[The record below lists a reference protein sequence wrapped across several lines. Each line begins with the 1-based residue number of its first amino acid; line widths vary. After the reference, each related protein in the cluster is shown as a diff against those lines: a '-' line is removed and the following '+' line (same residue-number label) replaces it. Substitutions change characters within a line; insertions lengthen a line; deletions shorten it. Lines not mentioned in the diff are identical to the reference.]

1 MSHVSARRGT
11 FYVSVAATAWGTG
24 GAAGSLL
31 FQSGG
36 LDPVDVSFWRYLLG
50 AAFLY
55 AAACLRSA
63 LTRPTSPAARPGSAT
78 AGPGSAITRWAA
90 AVSRLRSVITRL
102 RAVAAPITSA
112 TIQSTAATNGLTSDV
127 VRSGD
132 VGGWGRRRSLPSGV
146 GGGQCQ
152 GSLPSAVGAWWRPS
166 SLPGRVGGGRG
177 SLPGRVGG
185 WRGSLQGRVNRR
197 VLVVGV
203 GMAIYQT
210 AYFGAIAQSG
220 VAIAT
225 VVTMGATPVFTA
237 LGSRFLLREHLGR
250 AALAALATAL
260 GGLFLLTGESAISA
274 GDTGNV
280 GGGRPAG
287 IALALVSAAGY
298 AAVTLYSRRHHDDPR
313 RTAMGGFA
321 VAAACLAPFALAG
334 GVLPAAGVT
343 PVALLL
349 YLGAVPTALA
359 YALFFRAL
367 TALNATTVSIISL
380 GEAVGAAVLGVVVF
394 GERLALLAWCGCAL
408 LLAAVVVLA
417 VQAGR
422 MTDKD

>member
-24 GAAGSLL
+24 GAAASLL

-50 AAFLY
+50 AVFLY
-55 AAACLRSA
+55 ATTCL
-63 LTRPTSPAARPGSAT
+63 T
-78 AGPGSAITRWAA
+78 W
-90 AVSRLRSVITRL
+90 
-102 RAVAAPITSA
+102 
-112 TIQSTAATNGLTSDV
+112 
-127 VRSGD
+127 
-132 VGGWGRRRSLPSGV
+132 RR
-146 GGGQCQ
+146 
-152 GSLPSAVGAWWRPS
+152 
-166 SLPGRVGGGRG
+166 RG
-177 SLPGRVGG
+177 SLPGRG
-185 WRGSLQGRVNRR
+185 NRR

-203 GMAIYQT
+203 GMAVYQT

-220 VAIAT
+220 VAVAT

-260 GGLFLLTGESAISA
+260 GGLFLLVGESAVSA
-274 GDTGNV
+274 GNV
-280 GGGRPAG
+280 GAGRPAG
-287 IALALVSAAGY
+287 IVLALVSAAGY
-298 AAVTLYSRRHHDDPR
+298 AAVTLYSRRHHDDPQR
-313 RTAMGGFA
+313 MAMGGFA

-367 TALNATTVSIISL
+367 SALNATTVSIISL
-380 GEAVGAAVLGVVVF
+380 GEAVGAAVLGVVLF
-394 GERLALLAWCGCAL
+394 GERLAPLAWCGCAL

-422 MTDKD
+422 TADKD